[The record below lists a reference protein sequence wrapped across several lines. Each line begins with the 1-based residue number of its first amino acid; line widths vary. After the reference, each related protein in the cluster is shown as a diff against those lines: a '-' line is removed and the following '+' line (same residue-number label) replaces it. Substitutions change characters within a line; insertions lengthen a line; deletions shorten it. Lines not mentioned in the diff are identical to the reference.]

1 LIASELR
8 AIGRWTATHGLLRL
22 FLAFRSRQG
31 NTDAAILLDSEKIQD
46 PFPHYE
52 RMRRD
57 DAPLVDGAYCRVAL
71 HYEAC
76 STMVRHADFEVAVK
90 NELAP
95 PLAQKVLR
103 LMGTPD
109 YIGPIDQPSLLS
121 IDGAAHQRV
130 RRLVSKAFTV
140 RAVEKLRVYAE
151 KVADEL
157 LTQMADVADDEI
169 DLVQWYAGRL
179 PLTVICAMLGIA
191 PEMYEQI
198 LGWGEGAT
206 AALEIG
212 LDLRHYLRGE
222 RQLAAL
228 NTWMLDHLREC
239 RRNPG
244 DNLLSELCG
253 IVDGT
258 DLLSEQELLA
268 AALVILAAGFETTV
282 HLLAGGAQLLMR
294 HPEQHDR
301 LVSEPAL
308 WPNAVDEILRLES
321 PVQRTV
327 RRAVRDSDA
336 LGVHVDR
343 GEYFVAILGAANRD
357 PQVFAKPDQF
367 DVARENARQHLT
379 FSGGQHFCLGAA
391 LARLEGEVALR
402 ALFERFPAIRP
413 ARQQFEFRQTR
424 TLRGIKRLPV
434 VLGDPAF

>member
-1 LIASELR
+1 
-8 AIGRWTATHGLLRL
+8 
-22 FLAFRSRQG
+22 
-31 NTDAAILLDSEKIQD
+31 
-46 PFPHYE
+46 
-52 RMRRD
+52 MRRD
-57 DAPLVDGAYCRVAL
+57 DEALADGGYCRIAL
-71 HYEAC
+71 RHDVC

-95 PLAQKVLR
+95 PLAKKVLR
-103 LMGTPD
+103 LAGTPEH
-109 YIGPIDQPSLLS
+109 IGPIDAPSLLA

-157 LTQMADVADDEI
+157 LTQLADVADDEI
-169 DLVQWYAGRL
+169 DLVEAYAGRL
-179 PLTVICAMLGIA
+179 PLTVICAMLGI
-191 PEMYEQI
+191 PVELHEMI

-212 LDLRHYLRGE
+212 IDLKHFLRGE
-222 RQLAAL
+222 RQLAEL
-228 NTWMLDHLREC
+228 NTWMLEHLRER

-244 DNLLSELCG
+244 DDLLSELCTL
-253 IVDGT
+253 VDGS

-294 HPEQHDR
+294 HPEQHER
-301 LVSEPAL
+301 LTAEPEL
-308 WPNAVDEILRLES
+308 WPNAIDEILRIES

-336 LGVHVDR
+336 LGVHVDG
-343 GEYFVAILGAANRD
+343 GEYFVVVLAAANRD
-357 PQVFAKPDQF
+357 PRVFAEPDRF
-367 DVARENARQHLT
+367 DVARENARQHLS

-402 ALFERFPAIRP
+402 ALFERFPNIRP
-413 ARQQFEFRQTR
+413 GRQQAEFRPTR

-434 VLGDPAF
+434 VLGEPAF